1 MPKSNAPKT
10 VARVLWIASPG
21 RAVGFARAEQ
31 EKACWDFGG
40 DRAEFWDQVLNAIE
54 DLSDVLSRPRRTT
67 GAVAARRTRVPL
79 DESSSTQP
87 RATASRRR
95 LPGEASLSDRTIGSP

>member
-10 VARVLWIASPG
+10 VARVLWIASPA

-54 DLSDVLSRPRRTT
+54 DLSQVLPRPGDTYS
-67 GAVAARRTRVPL
+67 AVAARRTRVL
-79 DESSSTQP
+79 VHDHMSTHP
-87 RATASRRR
+87 RAAASRRHR
-95 LPGEASLSDRTIGSP
+95 PGGEASLSDNAL